1 MSNCRI
7 PYRPASVLPV
17 GIPPLNLFRMWAHSP
32 STLPHAISLGT
43 ACFRDTSLSPYL
55 RELLCLLNARHM
67 ECEYQWKQHVQ
78 IAKTVGV
85 PESKVA
91 ALAAGNLSR
100 EVWSDE
106 EKALLEFLAEVIA
119 SPHVSDKV
127 FANARMWFSDQAMV
141 EIVTMQVSKEGRW
154 GN

>member
-1 MSNCRI
+1 
-7 PYRPASVLPV
+7 
-17 GIPPLNLFRMWAHSP
+17 
-32 STLPHAISLGT
+32 
-43 ACFRDTSLSPYL
+43 
-55 RELLCLLNARHM
+55 M